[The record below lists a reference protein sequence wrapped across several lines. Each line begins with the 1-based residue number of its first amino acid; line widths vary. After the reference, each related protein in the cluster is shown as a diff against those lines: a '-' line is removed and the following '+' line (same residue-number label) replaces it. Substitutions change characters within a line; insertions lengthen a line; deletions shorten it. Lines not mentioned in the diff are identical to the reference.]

1 VAENAE
7 ITTRGWVGEEFELLL
22 TLYRALIET
31 KDLSSACSATLQ
43 IVCDFTGWD
52 LGLAWLPTPGKE
64 LRLFTAWHRDNANLV
79 EFVKICQERSFPP
92 NVGMPGRVWA
102 RRKPEWTSNLAAEP
116 TELFPLAP
124 FAAQAGIKAVLG
136 VPVLDGESVLAVL
149 LFYLLQ
155 FREKDSHL
163 IQVASE
169 VATQLGFALRHK
181 HLEEE
186 LERNEVKLRQAH
198 GEIEI
203 RGQERTA
210 ELETVN
216 ELLQAEIVAR
226 EKLEESLHVR
236 VLQQAAVAHIG
247 QRALSGL
254 ALSALMEEI
263 TALVAQTLGIEFCK
277 ILELLPDGKA
287 LLLRAGVGWKNG
299 FVGVATVNAGAES
312 QAGYTL
318 LSNAPVI
325 VEDLQAET
333 RFSGPPLL
341 RDHGVVSGLSVI
353 IPGRDRPFGVLGAH
367 TIKRRAFKPDD
378 VHFLEAVANVLSEA
392 IERKKAEEEIRRSA
406 NWLERLIETTQDAVV
421 SIDRQARIVLFNPG
435 AERIFGYSKAEIQ
448 GQKVNVL
455 MAEPYATEHDF
466 YIERY
471 ERTGEARAIG
481 RIRTVEGRRKNGET
495 FPIELSV
502 TKVTTVEGEEV
513 QYAAFIRDISEVRR
527 GQAWLQSLIDTT
539 QDAVL
544 SIDHQG
550 RVVMFNP
557 AAERIFGYTRN
568 EIVGQKVNLLMAE
581 PYATEHDGYIEHY
594 ERTGEARAIG
604 RIRTVTARRKNS
616 ELFPI
621 ELSVTKIA
629 EDQDVQYAAF
639 IRDISEKAR
648 LQAQL
653 LENERLVA
661 IGTTAAKIGHELA
674 NPLNG
679 MSLTIQLLEQRLRKQ
694 SNLLDTQITSTVN
707 RLHTEVSRL
716 STLLEQ
722 FRSLSRREKFVF
734 QRTTLTALVGEAI
747 EIEMPRYA
755 ELGIQV
761 ECSFSSNL
769 PTITVDINKMKQVIF
784 NLTKNAAEAMA
795 GGGRIS
801 IKGSASENRII
812 LEISDTGT
820 GIPAG
825 IDIFEP
831 FFTTK
836 PEGTGIGLSIVQQI
850 VRAHGGLVT
859 YRSEHGKGTTFVIAL
874 PQK

>member
-1 VAENAE
+1 MAVQE
-7 ITTRGWVGEEFELLL
+7 
-22 TLYRALIET
+22 
-31 KDLSSACSATLQ
+31 D
-43 IVCDFTGWD
+43 
-52 LGLAWLPTPGKE
+52 
-64 LRLFTAWHRDNANLV
+64 TA
-79 EFVKICQERSFPP
+79 
-92 NVGMPGRVWA
+92 
-102 RRKPEWTSNLAAEP
+102 
-116 TELFPLAP
+116 
-124 FAAQAGIKAVLG
+124 
-136 VPVLDGESVLAVL
+136 
-149 LFYLLQ
+149 
-155 FREKDSHL
+155 
-163 IQVASE
+163 
-169 VATQLGFALRHK
+169 QL
-181 HLEEE
+181 
-186 LERNEVKLRQAH
+186 
-198 GEIEI
+198 
-203 RGQERTA
+203 
-210 ELETVN
+210 
-216 ELLQAEIVAR
+216 
-226 EKLEESLHVR
+226 R
-236 VLQQAAVAHIG
+236 VLQQAAVAQIG
-247 QRALSGL
+247 QRALSGI
-254 ALSALMEEI
+254 ASSALMEEVS
-263 TALVAQTLGIEFCK
+263 ALVAQTLGVEFCK

-287 LLLRAGVGWKNG
+287 LLLRAGIGWKNG
-299 FVGVATVNAGAES
+299 FVGAATVNAGAES

-318 LSNAPVI
+318 LSNTPVI
-325 VEDLQAET
+325 VEDLQTES

-367 TIKRRAFKPDD
+367 TVKRRVFKPDD

-392 IERKKAEEEIRRSA
+392 MERNKAEKEIRRSA
-406 NWLERLIETTQDAVV
+406 NWLERLIETTQDGVV
-421 SIDRQARIVLFNPG
+421 SIDRQARIVLFNPA
-435 AERIFGYSKAEIQ
+435 AERIFGYTQAEIQ
-448 GQKVNVL
+448 GQTVNVL
-455 MAEPYATEHDF
+455 MAEPYATEHDS

-481 RIRTVEGRRKNGET
+481 RIRTVEARRKNGET
-495 FPIELSV
+495 FPIELSI
-502 TKVTTVEGEEV
+502 TKVATGEGEEV
-513 QYAAFIRDISEVRR
+513 QYAAFMRDISEVRR
-527 GQAWLQSLIDTT
+527 GQAWLQSLIEAT

-544 SIDHQG
+544 SIDRQG

-581 PYATEHDGYIEHY
+581 PYATEHDRYIEHY

-604 RIRTVTARRKNS
+604 RIRTVTAKRKNS

-653 LENERLVA
+653 VENERLVA

-716 STLLEQ
+716 NTLLEQ
-722 FRSLSRREKFVF
+722 FRSLSRREKFDF

-761 ECSFSSNL
+761 ECSFPSNL
-769 PTITVDINKMKQVIF
+769 PTITVDIDKMKQLIF

-801 IKGSASENRII
+801 IKGSTSDDRVV

-820 GIPAG
+820 GIPPG
-825 IDIFEP
+825 IDVFEP

-836 PEGTGIGLSIVQQI
+836 PQGTGIGLSIVQQI
-850 VRAHGGLVT
+850 VSAHGGSVT

>member
-1 VAENAE
+1 VAENTE
-7 ITTRGWVGEEFELLL
+7 ITTRGRVGEEFELLL

-43 IVCDFTGWD
+43 IVCQFTDWD
-52 LGLAWLPTPGKE
+52 LGLAWLPTPPGEKE
-64 LRLFTAWHRDNANLV
+64 LTLFTAWHRDNANLV
-79 EFVKICQERSFPP
+79 EFVEICQQRSFPP

-116 TELFPLAP
+116 SDLFPLAP
-124 FAAQAGIKAVLG
+124 FAALAGIKAGLG

-149 LFYLLQ
+149 LFYLLE
-155 FREKDSHL
+155 FKEKDSHL
-163 IQVASE
+163 IQVVSE
-169 VATQLGFALRHK
+169 VAAQLGSALRHK
-181 HLEEE
+181 HSE
-186 LERNEVKLRQAH
+186 LELESDEDKLRQAH
-198 GEIEI
+198 DELEI
-203 RGQERTA
+203 RVQERTA
-210 ELETVN
+210 ELERVN

-226 EKLEESLHVR
+226 EQLEESLKVR
-236 VLQQAAVAHIG
+236 VLQQATVTQIG
-247 QRALSGL
+247 QRALSGIE
-254 ALSALMEEI
+254 LSALMEEV
-263 TALVAQTLGIEFCK
+263 TALTAQTLGVEFCK
-277 ILELLPDGKA
+277 ILELFPDGKA
-287 LLLRAGVGWKNG
+287 LLLRAGVGWKEG
-299 FVGVATVNAGAES
+299 LVGQATVGAGTNS

-318 LSNAPVI
+318 LSNEPVI
-325 VEDLQAET
+325 IRDLRTEE

-341 RDHGVVSGLSVI
+341 REHGVVSGLSVI
-353 IPGRDRPFGVLGAH
+353 IGRRDRPFGVLGAH
-367 TIKRRAFKPDD
+367 TAKPRTFTEDD
-378 VHFLEAVANVLSEA
+378 VHFLEAVANVLSDA
-392 IERKKAEEEIRRSA
+392 IDHKNAEEEIRRGA
-406 NWLERLIETTQDAVV
+406 NWLERLFDTTQDAVV
-421 SIDRQARIVLFNPG
+421 SIDRRGCIVLFN
-435 AERIFGYSKAEIQ
+435 A
-448 GQKVNVL
+448 
-455 MAEPYATEHDF
+455 
-466 YIERY
+466 
-471 ERTGEARAIG
+471 
-481 RIRTVEGRRKNGET
+481 
-495 FPIELSV
+495 
-502 TKVTTVEGEEV
+502 
-513 QYAAFIRDISEVRR
+513 
-527 GQAWLQSLIDTT
+527 
-539 QDAVL
+539 
-544 SIDHQG
+544 
-550 RVVMFNP
+550 
-557 AAERIFGYTRN
+557 AAERIFGYARD
-568 EIVGQKVNLLMAE
+568 EVIGQKVNMLMAE

-594 ERTGEARAIG
+594 ESTGEARAIG
-604 RIRTVTARRKNS
+604 RIRTVTARRKNG

-648 LQAQL
+648 LQARL
-653 LENERLVA
+653 VENERLVA

-679 MSLTIQLLEQRLRKQ
+679 MSLTIQLLEQRLRK

-722 FRSLSRREKFVF
+722 FRSLSRREKFDF

-761 ECSFSSNL
+761 ECSFPSNL

-784 NLTKNAAEAMA
+784 NLTKNAVEAMA

-801 IKGSASENRII
+801 IKGSASENRIF

-820 GIPAG
+820 GIPEG
-825 IDIFEP
+825 VDIFEP

-850 VRAHGGLVT
+850 VSAHGGSVT
-859 YRSEHGKGTTFVIAL
+859 YSSEHGKGTTFVIAL

>member
-1 VAENAE
+1 VAEIAE
-7 ITTRGWVGEEFELLL
+7 ITTRG
-22 TLYRALIET
+22 
-31 KDLSSACSATLQ
+31 
-43 IVCDFTGWD
+43 
-52 LGLAWLPTPGKE
+52 
-64 LRLFTAWHRDNANLV
+64 
-79 EFVKICQERSFPP
+79 
-92 NVGMPGRVWA
+92 
-102 RRKPEWTSNLAAEP
+102 
-116 TELFPLAP
+116 
-124 FAAQAGIKAVLG
+124 
-136 VPVLDGESVLAVL
+136 
-149 LFYLLQ
+149 
-155 FREKDSHL
+155 
-163 IQVASE
+163 
-169 VATQLGFALRHK
+169 
-181 HLEEE
+181 
-186 LERNEVKLRQAH
+186 
-198 GEIEI
+198 
-203 RGQERTA
+203 
-210 ELETVN
+210 
-216 ELLQAEIVAR
+216 
-226 EKLEESLHVR
+226 
-236 VLQQAAVAHIG
+236 AVAQIR
-247 QRALSGL
+247 QRALSGIEI
-254 ALSALMEEI
+254 SSLMEEVA
-263 TALVAQTLGIEFCK
+263 ALTAQTLGVEFCK

-287 LLLRAGVGWKNG
+287 LLLRAGIGWKNG
-299 FVGVATVNAGAES
+299 FIGVATVNAGAES

-333 RFSGPPLL
+333 RFSGPPVL
-341 RDHGVVSGLSVI
+341 RNHGVVSGLSVI
-353 IPGRDRPFGVLGAH
+353 IPGTDRPFGVLGAH
-367 TIKRRAFKPDD
+367 TVKRRAFKPDD

-392 IERKKAEEEIRRSA
+392 IERKKAEEEIRRST

-455 MAEPYATEHDF
+455 MAEPYSAEHDS

-481 RIRTVEGRRKNGET
+481 RIRTVEARRKNGET
-495 FPIELSV
+495 FPIELSI
-502 TKVTTVEGEEV
+502 TKVATVEGEEV
-513 QYAAFIRDISEVRR
+513 QYAAFIRDISEVKR
-527 GQAWLQSLIDTT
+527 GQAWLQSLIETT

-544 SIDHQG
+544 SINRQG
-550 RVVMFNP
+550 RVVLFNP

-604 RIRTVTARRKNS
+604 RIRTVTARRKNG

-653 LENERLVA
+653 VENERLVA

-722 FRSLSRREKFVF
+722 FRSLSRREKFDF
-734 QRTTLTALVGEAI
+734 QRTTVTALVNEAI

-761 ECSFSSNL
+761 ECSL
-769 PTITVDINKMKQVIF
+769 PSDLPSITVDIDKMKQVIF

-795 GGGRIS
+795 GGGKIS
-801 IKGSASENRII
+801 IRGSTSEDRVV

-820 GIPAG
+820 GIPPG

-836 PEGTGIGLSIVQQI
+836 PQGTGIGLSIVQQI
-850 VRAHGGLVT
+850 VRAHGGSID
-859 YRSEHGKGTTFVIAL
+859 YSSEHGKGTTFVIAL
-874 PQK
+874 PRN

>member
-7 ITTRGWVGEEFELLL
+7 ITTRG
-22 TLYRALIET
+22 
-31 KDLSSACSATLQ
+31 
-43 IVCDFTGWD
+43 
-52 LGLAWLPTPGKE
+52 
-64 LRLFTAWHRDNANLV
+64 
-79 EFVKICQERSFPP
+79 
-92 NVGMPGRVWA
+92 
-102 RRKPEWTSNLAAEP
+102 
-116 TELFPLAP
+116 
-124 FAAQAGIKAVLG
+124 
-136 VPVLDGESVLAVL
+136 
-149 LFYLLQ
+149 
-155 FREKDSHL
+155 
-163 IQVASE
+163 
-169 VATQLGFALRHK
+169 
-181 HLEEE
+181 
-186 LERNEVKLRQAH
+186 
-198 GEIEI
+198 
-203 RGQERTA
+203 
-210 ELETVN
+210 
-216 ELLQAEIVAR
+216 
-226 EKLEESLHVR
+226 
-236 VLQQAAVAHIG
+236 AVAQIR
-247 QRALSGL
+247 QRALSGIE
-254 ALSALMEEI
+254 LSALMEEVA
-263 TALVAQTLGIEFCK
+263 ALTAQTLGVEFCK

-287 LLLRAGVGWKNG
+287 LLLRAGIGWKNG

-333 RFSGPPLL
+333 RFSGPPVL
-341 RDHGVVSGLSVI
+341 RDHGVASGLSVI
-353 IPGRDRPFGVLGAH
+353 IPGTDRPFGVLGAH
-367 TIKRRAFKPDD
+367 TVKRRAFKPDD

-392 IERKKAEEEIRRSA
+392 IERKKAEEEIRRST

-421 SIDRQARIVLFNPG
+421 SINRQARIVLFNPG

-455 MAEPYATEHDF
+455 MAEPYSAEHDS

-481 RIRTVEGRRKNGET
+481 RIRTVEARRKNGES
-495 FPIELSV
+495 FPIELSI
-502 TKVTTVEGEEV
+502 TKVATVEGEEV
-513 QYAAFIRDISEVRR
+513 QYAAFIRDISEVKR
-527 GQAWLQSLIDTT
+527 GQAWLQSLVETT

-544 SIDHQG
+544 SIDRQG
-550 RVVMFNP
+550 RVVLFNP

-604 RIRTVTARRKNS
+604 RIRTVTARRKNG

-621 ELSVTKIA
+621 ELSVTKIS

-653 LENERLVA
+653 VENERLVA

-694 SNLLDTQITSTVN
+694 SNPLDIQITSTVN
-707 RLHTEVSRL
+707 RLHNEVSRL

-722 FRSLSRREKFVF
+722 FRSLSRREKFDF

-747 EIEMPRYA
+747 EIDMPRYA

-761 ECSFSSNL
+761 ECSFPSNL
-769 PTITVDINKMKQVIF
+769 PTITVDIDKMKQVIF

-801 IKGSASENRII
+801 IEGSASENRIV

-836 PEGTGIGLSIVQQI
+836 PQGTGIGLSIVQQI
-850 VRAHGGLVT
+850 VSAHGGSVT
-859 YRSEHGKGTTFVIAL
+859 YSSEHGKGTTFVIAL